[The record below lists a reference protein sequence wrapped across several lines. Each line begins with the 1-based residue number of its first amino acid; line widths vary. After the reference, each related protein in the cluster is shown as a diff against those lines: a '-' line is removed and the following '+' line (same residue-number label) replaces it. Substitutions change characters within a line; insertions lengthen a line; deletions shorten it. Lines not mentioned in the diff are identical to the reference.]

1 MRADLLEVKDR
12 MEERWLE
19 LQFKIRGTA
28 VELWEKTWTKNSRP
42 VNQNSLEYMF
52 NKCNLSVLKKK
63 HHKVVYIILIKLKDR
78 RLYMFI
84 FLFKP
89 ICVYFF

>member
-28 VELWEKTWTKNSRP
+28 VELWEKTKNSRP
-42 VNQNSLEYMF
+42 LNQNSLEYIF
-52 NKCNLSVLKKK
+52 NECN
-63 HHKVVYIILIKLKDR
+63 
-78 RLYMFI
+78 
-84 FLFKP
+84 
-89 ICVYFF
+89 

>member
-28 VELWEKTWTKNSRP
+28 EKTWTKNSRP
-42 VNQNSLEYMF
+42 VNQNSLEYIF

-63 HHKVVYIILIKLKDR
+63 PIK
-78 RLYMFI
+78 
-84 FLFKP
+84 
-89 ICVYFF
+89 

>member
-12 MEERWLE
+12 MEERWFE

-42 VNQNSLEYMF
+42 VNQNSLEYIF
-52 NKCNLSVLKKK
+52 NKCNLSVLKKNPESSI
-63 HHKVVYIILIKLKDR
+63 Y
-78 RLYMFI
+78 YS
-84 FLFKP
+84 
-89 ICVYFF
+89 Y

>member
-42 VNQNSLEYMF
+42 LNQNSLEYIF
-52 NKCNLSVLKKK
+52 NECNLSVLKKN
-63 HHKVVYIILIKLKDR
+63 HKIVYIILIKLKESDCIC
-78 RLYMFI
+78 LF

>member
-28 VELWEKTWTKNSRP
+28 VELWEKTWTK
-42 VNQNSLEYMF
+42 
-52 NKCNLSVLKKK
+52 KKFTSCK
-63 HHKVVYIILIKLKDR
+63 SKFFRI
-78 RLYMFI
+78 
-84 FLFKP
+84 
-89 ICVYFF
+89 YF

>member
-28 VELWEKTWTKNSRP
+28 IELWEKTWTKNSRP
-42 VNQNSLEYMF
+42 VNQYSLEYIF
-52 NKCNLSVLKKK
+52 NKCNLSVLKKNP
-63 HHKVVYIILIKLKDR
+63 IK
-78 RLYMFI
+78 
-84 FLFKP
+84 
-89 ICVYFF
+89 